1 MAMYKTLYLPFEV
14 ERACRCSF
22 VVRLCNGEH
31 AFITNENLLY
41 MTEHPDADFQIVERL
56 DSRGICRKWIVVAKI
71 VWDFG
76 FKKKRFDC
84 NGQAI

>member
-1 MAMYKTLYLPFEV
+1 MFTYNLPFKV
-14 ERACRCSF
+14 ERPCRSSF
-22 VVRLCNGEH
+22 VVRLVNGEH

-56 DSRGICRKWIVVAKI
+56 DSHGIGRNWIVVAKV

-76 FKKKRFDC
+76 FKKKMFDC